1 MPKYSKR
8 GFAAMSPEQQRAIAS
23 KGGREAH
30 RQGTAHEFSS
40 EEARAAG
47 RLGGKTVG
55 ENRVHMATIGRKGG
69 LRSTNRRRSSSPYG
83 QGSDSGRDQ
92 NFPPTARATNNAN
105 QKELS
110 MSNIEKSI
118 DVHVPVH
125 VAYNQWTQFE
135 EFPRF
140 MEGVETV
147 KQLDEKRLQWRA
159 SVGGKEK
166 QWDAIISEQIPNQRI
181 AWHNTDGSPNA
192 GVVTFHRINDST
204 TRVMLQL
211 EYEPEGVIENVGDMI
226 GVVSRRVQGDL
237 QRFKEFIETRGTET
251 GAWRGEIQQ
260 PKV

>member
-47 RLGGKTVG
+47 RLGGKRVG

-69 LRSTNRRRSSSPYG
+69 QRSTTRRRAVSPYG
-83 QGSDSGRDQ
+83 QGSDNGREQ
-92 NFPPTARATNNAN
+92 NFPPTTHTTNNISR
-105 QKELS
+105 KELN

-125 VAYNQWTQFE
+125 IAYNQWTQFE
-135 EFPRF
+135 DFPRF
-140 MEGVETV
+140 MEGIEAVE
-147 KQLDEKRLQWRA
+147 QLDEKRLHWRA
-159 SVGGKEK
+159 NVGGKEK
-166 QWDAIISEQIPNQRI
+166 QWDAIISEQTPNQRI
-181 AWHNTDGSPNA
+181 SWHNTDGSPNA
-192 GVVTFHRINDST
+192 GVVTFHRINDNT
-204 TRVMLQL
+204 TRIMLQM
-211 EYEPEGVIENVGDMI
+211 EYGPEGVVENVGDVI

-237 QRFKEFIETRGTET
+237 QRFKDFIEARGTET
-251 GAWRGEIQQ
+251 GAWRGEIKQS
-260 PKV
+260 KI